1 MHRWLQQV
9 AVKTDKD
16 VGLTMDT
23 DPHFASLDKSIP
35 GRGAALS
42 LEVLY

>member
-16 VGLTMDT
+16 VGLTMVT
-23 DPHFASLDKSIP
+23 ESTLCLPEQSIP
-35 GRGAALS
+35 GRGAALL